1 LAPRLL
7 PAAILALSSLLLH
20 GQPYDLVLRGGR
32 VIDPES
38 GLDAIRDVAIKG
50 SSIAAISAQP
60 LQAPRILDAK
70 GLIVSPG
77 FIDLHWHGTD
87 PASDRFELLDGV
99 TSSFELE
106 IGVADVDAFYRAR
119 QGKSLIH
126 HGAAAGHPPIRMQ
139 VLGDSGDFLPA
150 DKASYGRATDEEISK
165 MRMRLEQ
172 ELKQGAVAVGLG
184 LVYTQGASYWEV
196 LEVFRLAKRFDANIH
211 VHIRASSSTQA
222 DNSRIQ
228 ALSEVIAAAATTGAG
243 VHVVHINS
251 SSNATIAR
259 MLQIIAEA
267 RQNGVDI
274 TTEAYP
280 YTAGATRIES
290 AVFDGWEDRPD
301 SAFAQ
306 LQWVKTGERLTKESF
321 LRYRKQERG
330 LVIQHSN
337 TEANVRQA
345 ILHPLTMIASDGF
358 DVTVGGHPRSAGTF
372 AKIFRQYV
380 REEKALTI
388 PEAIAKMTI
397 MPARRLEKRV
407 PTMRNKGRIRVGA
420 DADLIAFDPSTIA
433 DRATYEKPLAAS
445 TGIRYALL
453 NGTVAIADGN
463 VVEGVYPGTGIRAAA
478 K

>member
-1 LAPRLL
+1 MAPKRILLIFIALATLQ
-7 PAAILALSSLLLH
+7 
-20 GQPYDLVLRGGR
+20 GQSYDMVIRGGR

-38 GLDAIRDVAIKG
+38 GLDAIRDIGIKG
-50 SSIAAISAQP
+50 STIAAISASP
-60 LQAPRILDAK
+60 LSSSRIIDAK

-77 FIDLHWHGTD
+77 FIDLHWHGVD

-106 IGVADVDAFYRAR
+106 IGVADVDGYYRAR

-150 DKASYGRATDEEISK
+150 DKASYGRASDEEISK
-165 MRMRLEQ
+165 MRMRLEE
-172 ELKQGAVAVGLG
+172 ELKQGAVAVGMG

-196 LEVFRLAKRFDANIH
+196 LEMFRLAKRFDANVH

-222 DNSRIQ
+222 DNSRMQ
-228 ALSEVIAAAATTGAG
+228 ALSEVVAAAAITGAA

-251 SSNATIAR
+251 SSNVSIAK

-267 RQNGVDI
+267 KKNGVDI

-337 TEANVRQA
+337 TEDNVRQA

-358 DVTVGGHPRSAGTF
+358 DVSANGHPRSAGTF
-372 AKIFRQYV
+372 SKIFRQYV

-388 PEAIAKMTI
+388 QEAIGKMTI

-407 PTMRNKGRIRVGA
+407 PSMRNKGRIRIGA
-420 DADLIAFDPSTIA
+420 DADLIAFDPEKIA

-445 TGIRYALL
+445 EGIRFALV
-453 NGTVAIADGN
+453 NGIVALSDGKI
-463 VVEGVYPGTGIRAAA
+463 VEGVYPGTGIRA

>member
-1 LAPRLL
+1 MAPKRILLIFIALATLQ
-7 PAAILALSSLLLH
+7 
-20 GQPYDLVLRGGR
+20 GQSYDMVIRGGR

-38 GLDAIRDVAIKG
+38 GLDAIRDIGIKG
-50 SSIAAISAQP
+50 STIAAISASP
-60 LQAPRILDAK
+60 LSSSRIIGAK

-77 FIDLHWHGTD
+77 FIDLHWHGVD

-106 IGVADVDAFYRAR
+106 IGVADVDGYYRAR

-150 DKASYGRATDEEISK
+150 DKASYGRASDEEISK
-165 MRMRLEQ
+165 MRMRLEE
-172 ELKQGAVAVGLG
+172 ELKQGAVAVGMG

-196 LEVFRLAKRFDANIH
+196 LEMFRLAKRFDANVH

-222 DNSRIQ
+222 DNSRMQ
-228 ALSEVIAAAATTGAG
+228 ALSEVVAAAAITGAA

-251 SSNATIAR
+251 SSNVSIAK

-267 RQNGVDI
+267 KKNGVDI

-337 TEANVRQA
+337 TEDNVRQA

-358 DVTVGGHPRSAGTF
+358 DVSANGHPRSAGTF
-372 AKIFRQYV
+372 SKIFRQYV

-388 PEAIAKMTI
+388 QEAIGKMTI
-397 MPARRLEKRV
+397 MPARRLENRV
-407 PTMRNKGRIRVGA
+407 PSMRNKGRIRIGA
-420 DADLIAFDPSTIA
+420 DADLIAFDPEKIA

-445 TGIRYALL
+445 EGIRFALV
-453 NGTVAIADGN
+453 NGIVALSDGKI
-463 VVEGVYPGTGIRAAA
+463 VEGVYPGTGIRA

>member
-1 LAPRLL
+1 MV
-7 PAAILALSSLLLH
+7 I
-20 GQPYDLVLRGGR
+20 RGGR

-38 GLDAIRDVAIKG
+38 GLDAIRDIGIKG
-50 SSIAAISAQP
+50 STIAAISASP
-60 LQAPRILDAK
+60 LSSSRIIDAK

-77 FIDLHWHGTD
+77 FIDLHWHGVD

-106 IGVADVDAFYRAR
+106 IGVADVDGYYRAR

-150 DKASYGRATDEEISK
+150 DKASYGRASDEEISK
-165 MRMRLEQ
+165 MRMRLEE
-172 ELKQGAVAVGLG
+172 ELKQGAVAVGMG

-196 LEVFRLAKRFDANIH
+196 LEMFRLAKRFDANVH

-222 DNSRIQ
+222 DNSRMQ
-228 ALSEVIAAAATTGAG
+228 ALSEVVAAAAITGAA

-251 SSNATIAR
+251 SSNVSIAK

-267 RQNGVDI
+267 KKNGVDI

-337 TEANVRQA
+337 TEDNVRQA

-358 DVTVGGHPRSAGTF
+358 DVSANGHPRSAGTF
-372 AKIFRQYV
+372 SKIFRQYV

-388 PEAIAKMTI
+388 QEAIGKMTI
-397 MPARRLEKRV
+397 MPARRLENRV
-407 PTMRNKGRIRVGA
+407 PSMRNKGRIRIGA
-420 DADLIAFDPSTIA
+420 DADLIAFDPEKIA

-445 TGIRYALL
+445 EGIRFALV
-453 NGTVAIADGN
+453 NGIVALSDGKI
-463 VVEGVYPGTGIRAAA
+463 VEGVYPGTGIRA

>member
-1 LAPRLL
+1 LKLLLLLLLA
-7 PAAILALSSLLLH
+7 ALSTLRA
-20 GQPYDLVLRGGR
+20 QTYDIVLRGGR

-38 GLDAIRDVAIKG
+38 GLDAARDIGISG
-50 SSIAAISAQP
+50 STIAAVSAKP
-60 LQAPRILDAK
+60 LTGARTIDAK
-70 GLIVSPG
+70 GLVVAPG
-77 FIDLHWHGTD
+77 FIDLHWHGVD
-87 PASDRFELLDGV
+87 PASDRYELQDGV

-106 IGVADVDAFYRAR
+106 IGVANVDGYYRAR

-172 ELKQGAVAVGLG
+172 ELKQGAVAIGLG

-196 LEVFRLAKRFDANIH
+196 LEVFRLAKRFEANVH

-228 ALSEVIAAAATTGAG
+228 ALSEVIAAASITGAA

-251 SSNATIAR
+251 SSNVSIGK
-259 MLQIIAEA
+259 MMQIIAEA
-267 RQNGVDI
+267 QKNGVDI

-290 AVFDGWEDRPD
+290 AVFDGWEDRPE

-358 DVTVGGHPRSAGTF
+358 DVTAGGHPRSAGTF
-372 AKIFRQYV
+372 CKIFRQYV
-380 REEKALTI
+380 REEKALSLQ
-388 PEAIAKMTI
+388 EAIAKMTI
-397 MPARRLEKRV
+397 LPARRLEKRV

-420 DADLIAFDPSTIA
+420 DADVVVFDPDKIA
-433 DRATYEKPLAAS
+433 DQATYEKPLAAS
-445 TGIRYALL
+445 VGIRFALV
-453 NGTVAIADGN
+453 NGTVALADGK
-463 VVEGVYPGTGIRAAA
+463 VVEGVFPGTGIRAR
-478 K
+478 